1 MVVVRAAA
9 RRVHGRGRH
18 GVEREHELLS
28 VAHAGRLGMVPRNA
42 CEEEDD
48 AQISG
53 STFIADSQ
61 IYNILPEINQN

>member
-28 VAHAGRLGMVPRNA
+28 VAHAGRLGMVPRDA
-42 CEEEDD
+42 CREEEDIYSRYSNL
-48 AQISG
+48 ARNSAKKL
-53 STFIADSQ
+53 FIL
-61 IYNILPEINQN
+61 N